1 MATILLSS
9 QPFGEQAV
17 GVAVETKPASSTV
30 WPPTLTA
37 SWRNSRERSN
47 HNVLRDC
54 GTKDGGLS
62 LRSKARGCLRRQR
75 RRTRRPPV
83 KSLSFLI
90 SQPKAGRPHDAAA
103 ATRRRGG
110 ANQPHRFLFF
120 DRKSCVA
127 PRRSQPTPVKLHH
140 GWLSKILPSKDDL
153 PWPPLHHLLK
163 WSIHD
168 IHDSRFPQRQIHDSL
183 RGFFTGCHGSQIGGL
198 NWPRQANKIGN
209 GISSSLFYM
218 VWSWW
223 QQSCKHKIP
232 EHASNLHKNE
242 NIRNMTHIDTNHT
255 YPWNVDCVIAARNS
269 ALDFLRPGPSG
280 AHRGTNHPCVGTLL
294 EEGPRLPHGGCE
306 KSTTWWL
313 DMMTWSIIST
323 HFELWML
330 FSFENSMWKWRTLE
344 S

>member
-17 GVAVETKPASSTV
+17 AVAVKTKPASSTV

-62 LRSKARGCLRRQR
+62 LLSKAQGCLPRQR
-75 RRTRRPPV
+75 KRTKSSPV
-83 KSLSFLI
+83 KPLRFLI
-90 SQPKAGRPHDAAA
+90 SPPKAGRPPDAAA

-110 ANQPHRFLFF
+110 ANQPHRWLC

-127 PRRSQPTPVKLHH
+127 PRRSQPAPVKLHH
-140 GWLSKILPSKDDL
+140 GWLSKILPSKDGDL

-183 RGFFTGCHGSQIGGL
+183 RGFFTGCHCSQIGGL

-223 QQSCKHKIP
+223 QQSCKQKIP
-232 EHASNLHKNE
+232 EHAKKM
-242 NIRNMTHIDTNHT
+242 RT
-255 YPWNVDCVIAARNS
+255 Y
-269 ALDFLRPGPSG
+269 
-280 AHRGTNHPCVGTLL
+280 
-294 EEGPRLPHGGCE
+294 E
-306 KSTTWWL
+306 TWH
-313 DMMTWSIIST
+313 IST
-323 HFELWML
+323 QIIHIHE
-330 FSFENSMWKWRTLE
+330 T
-344 S
+344 